1 MKGHSKIGFC
11 ISFRFPSTI
20 GYRETVLANGTIVEK
35 FPMPIR
41 LTWHMEIWYSKRL
54 YVNVP
59 AIKSLSLWATPWVGN
74 RVEKSKR
81 EVVL

>member
-1 MKGHSKIGFC
+1 ME
-11 ISFRFPSTI
+11 ISDTI

-35 FPMPIR
+35 FSMPMHLIWD
-41 LTWHMEIWYSKRL
+41 TEIWYSKRI

-59 AIKSLSLWATPWVGN
+59 TVKSLSLWATPRVSS

-81 EVVL
+81 EVVRET